1 MLNSN
6 KEVCRNTLVKK
17 IRKNF
22 KFSEKG
28 DIIKYNK
35 KMEGSV

>member
-6 KEVCRNTLVKK
+6 KEFCRNTLVKK

-22 KFSEKG
+22 KFLEKG